1 MTIKDAI
8 HNLEQI
14 RRVDGDAIVVYFDCP
29 HCERSFTPDRVDRV
43 VKVTAAKTAPFS
55 TSKEPHAPPQKS

>member
-14 RRVDGDAIVVYFDCP
+14 RRVDGDKIVVYFDCP
-29 HCERSFTPDRVDRV
+29 HCQKSFTPERVVRV
-43 VKVTAAKTAPFS
+43 VKLEADPR
-55 TSKEPHAPPQKS
+55 KEAL